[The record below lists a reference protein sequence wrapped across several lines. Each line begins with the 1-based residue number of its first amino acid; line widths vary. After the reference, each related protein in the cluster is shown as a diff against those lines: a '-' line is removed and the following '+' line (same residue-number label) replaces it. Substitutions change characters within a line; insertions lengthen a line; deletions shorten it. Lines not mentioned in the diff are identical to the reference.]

1 MMRVLVVEKNNF
13 MNTYAYLGNYK
24 AITVTV
30 NGHKIFLDTR
40 ELHSLSIVING
51 FYEEAVEWTIRKNL
65 KRGDKAIDLGANIG
79 YFSILMAS
87 IVGKNG
93 TVFSFEPNPDVFK
106 LLTDSILINGFKD
119 RVKLHNKAV
128 FNKTSKIRFTWA
140 ARHGGGHIIPQ
151 ENEQKKGHVVDVE
164 AVMLDSVIP
173 KESLPINLMKIDVEG
188 SEPFVIEGARKIL
201 NSSPDI
207 KIIMEWDL
215 EFMKKLGYKVE
226 KLIDILKPYDFFVNK
241 IERIGRLTGKL
252 IPIKFEELLV
262 LPHSN
267 LLISSKN
274 VT

>member
-1 MMRVLVVEKNNF
+1 
-13 MNTYAYLGNYK
+13 
-24 AITVTV
+24 
-30 NGHKIFLDTR
+30 
-40 ELHSLSIVING
+40 
-51 FYEEAVEWTIRKNL
+51 
-65 KRGDKAIDLGANIG
+65 
-79 YFSILMAS
+79 
-87 IVGKNG
+87 
-93 TVFSFEPNPDVFK
+93 
-106 LLTDSILINGFKD
+106 
-119 RVKLHNKAV
+119 
-128 FNKTSKIRFTWA
+128 
-140 ARHGGGHIIPQ
+140 
-151 ENEQKKGHVVDVE
+151 
-164 AVMLDSVIP
+164 MLDSVIP

-215 EFMKKLGYKVE
+215 EFMKGLGYKVE
-226 KLIDILKPYDFFVNK
+226 KLIDILEPYDFFVNK